1 MFCIP
6 RMRCEPRGAHWR
18 THTLIPS
25 RRREPDGAHTH
36 SGLAKL
42 RFCVPR
48 AKMRTRMVHTHAG
61 LAKPRF
67 AFAFPERDANPYG
80 ALACWAP
87 KTYVLHSQNEM
98 RTQRRTLDWFPML
111 CGPRTRWEPYG
122 AHALGVL
129 GTSVFAFP
137 VRDTNR
143 VVRTQSGLVKLETCT
158 LRTRCEA
165 YGAHCVTH
173 SGFAKPRRKA

>member
-1 MFCIP
+1 MVHTRILCWRNLGFAFP
-6 RMRCEPRGAHWR
+6 ERRCEPVWF
-18 THTLIPS
+18 T
-25 RRREPDGAHTH
+25 
-36 SGLAKL
+36 
-42 RFCVPR
+42 
-48 AKMRTRMVHTHAG
+48 VHTHAG

-80 ALACWAP
+80 AHACWAS

-98 RTQRRTLDWFPML
+98 RTQRRTLDRFPML

-143 VVRTQSGLVKLETCT
+143 VVHTQSGLVKLETYT
-158 LRTRCEA
+158 LRTRCGA